1 MEDAWISSV
10 GWLVE
15 VVMVAGSL
23 LVPCQ
28 TALFWLISW
37 LVSCFII
44 GNRELFFQTAA
55 LVGRPAHAKLV
66 LDHGLNPNAVCQKMD
81 DGKWESLPRETGPP
95 VMIAAYMGHFEI
107 VKLFAEKNETLWPVR
122 DETFSKRNILH
133 ALMDMELITKE
144 NRPWVK
150 EVKIDMRKWLQKPKQ
165 ASISKELA
173 TVVNRKDR

>member
-1 MEDAWISSV
+1 MTTEKSFS
-10 GWLVE
+10 
-15 VVMVAGSL
+15 
-23 LVPCQ
+23 
-28 TALFWLISW
+28 
-37 LVSCFII
+37 
-44 GNRELFFQTAA
+44 QTAA
-55 LVGRPAHAKLV
+55 LVGRPGHAKLV
-66 LDHGLNPNAVCQKMD
+66 LDHGLNPNDVCKKKNNNN
-81 DGKWESLPRETGPP
+81 GKWETGPA

-150 EVKIDMRKWLQKPKQ
+150 EVKVEMRKWLQKPKQ